1 MVRPYKLLINMISC
15 CVIDD
20 EPLAAALIAR
30 YVERTPF
37 LRLVGVFTSAAEAI
51 KVIKEQRVQ
60 LVMLDI
66 EMPQLGGME
75 FARILPPECRVIF
88 ITAYD
93 RYAVQGFRVNAVD
106 YLLKPV
112 SYEEF
117 LEAAERA
124 RRLIE
129 PQAAPKSVE
138 AECIIVKCEYESRR
152 IPVADIVVIE
162 SEKNYIKIRMV
173 DGSEVVTLMTMKAVE
188 QMLPESFMRV
198 HRSYIVNTS
207 RITAQ
212 RTGRVRLGAISVP
225 VGDTYRPALQGLL
238 SAGK

>member
-1 MVRPYKLLINMISC
+1 MLLSC

-20 EPLAAALIAR
+20 EPLAAALIGR

-37 LRLVGVFTSAAEAI
+37 LHLAGVFTSAAEAI
-51 KVIKEQRVQ
+51 KIIKEQGVQ

-66 EMPQLGGME
+66 EMPQLGGLE
-75 FARILPPECRVIF
+75 FAKILPPECRVIF

-124 RRLIE
+124 RRAIIPPTAQA
-129 PQAAPKSVE
+129 PQDSD
-138 AECIIVKCEYESRR
+138 CIIVKCEYESRR
-152 IPVADIVVIE
+152 VPVADIVLIE
-162 SEKNYIKIRMV
+162 GVKNYIKIRLA
-173 DGSEVVTLMTMKAVE
+173 DSSEILTLMTMKAVE
-188 QMLPESFMRV
+188 QLLPENFLRV
-198 HRSYIVNTS
+198 HRSYIINT
-207 RITAQ
+207 RCITSH
-212 RTGRVRLGAISVP
+212 RTARLRLGDISVP
-225 VGDTYRPALQGLL
+225 VGETYRAALQERLG
-238 SAGK
+238 

>member
-20 EPLAAALIAR
+20 EPLSAALITR

-37 LRLVGVFTSAAEAI
+37 LPLVGVLTSAAEAI

-124 RRLIE
+124 R
-129 PQAAPKSVE
+129 Q
-138 AECIIVKCEYESRR
+138 Y
-152 IPVADIVVIE
+152 
-162 SEKNYIKIRMV
+162 
-173 DGSEVVTLMTMKAVE
+173 
-188 QMLPESFMRV
+188 
-198 HRSYIVNTS
+198 
-207 RITAQ
+207 
-212 RTGRVRLGAISVP
+212 
-225 VGDTYRPALQGLL
+225 
-238 SAGK
+238 